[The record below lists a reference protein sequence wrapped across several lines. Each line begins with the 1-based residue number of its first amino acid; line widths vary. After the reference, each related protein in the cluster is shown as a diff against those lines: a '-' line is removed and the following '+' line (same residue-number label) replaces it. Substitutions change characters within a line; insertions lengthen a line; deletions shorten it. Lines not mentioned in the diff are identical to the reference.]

1 MNLLLRWRRQVSACC
16 TPVIVSL
23 VAVCGACAHESTAP
37 LQDAPLFDTLSV
49 IPNPTRDLPG
59 TWMAPFGVAGSDE
72 RWTLALSGAVV
83 SGTGTWSGEACCSG
97 TVSLT
102 GLLSGDSVH
111 LDLVYTQTAPDR
123 SVPPRTAH
131 IDGVI
136 DRPIDLMGTVRDA
149 TGNTSPAHYVKST
162 AVSPAGAALHRLA
175 WWNEGVT
182 RSTRLV
188 ADIANVYALSADH
201 IVSAVDKTSGKI
213 LWQTRLTAS
222 LPGLVGSGLG
232 MVAGLLVVGDI
243 DLVALDPQ
251 TGKEVWR
258 FAPPAGSSPG
268 FDTFGTDG
276 TTIFANSTTGHV
288 YAVDARTGA
297 AKWTAHI
304 VSDAAADVFSPRVA
318 AGVVYVRF
326 MRFNAANFVAG
337 GGVAAIDENAGKVLW
352 SATPHGDTTDKTVVL
367 SFALSP
373 AGALT
378 VAGNDSLYAMDR
390 QTGKSTASLPPETFS
405 SAGLVAQPI
414 LDIPVIMTF
423 GNAVVVA
430 AQVGPQASL
439 TALDATTL
447 APRWSS
453 GFKWSRVGLLESD
466 GGRLYAAASYA
477 GELGVYDIGT
487 GQLVWQLE
495 ASDLRPAGERIGAAP
510 VFDDQYVYLGGDQG
524 LYALRK
530 N

>member
-1 MNLLLRWRRQVSACC
+1 
-16 TPVIVSL
+16 
-23 VAVCGACAHESTAP
+23 
-37 LQDAPLFDTLSV
+37 
-49 IPNPTRDLPG
+49 
-59 TWMAPFGVAGSDE
+59 MAPFGVAGSGE
-72 RWTLALSGAVV
+72 QWTLALSGAVV

-111 LDLVYTQTAPDR
+111 LDLVYAQTAPDR
-123 SVPPRTAH
+123 GVPPQTAH

-136 DRPIDLMGTVRDA
+136 DRPIDLMGIVRDA
-149 TGNTSPAHYVKST
+149 TGNTSPTHYVKST

-175 WWNEGVT
+175 WWNEAVT

-201 IVSAVDKTSGKI
+201 IVSAVDKTSGRI
-213 LWQTRLTAS
+213 LWQTRLTTS
-222 LPGLVGSGLG
+222 FPGLVGSGLG
-232 MVAGLLVVGDI
+232 IVAGLLVVGDI
-243 DLVALDPQ
+243 DLLALDPK
-251 TGKEVWR
+251 TGKEVWH
-258 FAPPAGSSPG
+258 FTAPAGSTPG
-268 FDTFGTDG
+268 FDMFGTDG

-288 YAVDARTGA
+288 YAIDARTGV
-297 AKWTAHI
+297 AKWTAHV
-304 VSDAAADVFSPRVA
+304 VSDAVADVFSPRIA

-326 MRFNAANFVAG
+326 MSFNAASFVSG
-337 GGVAAIDENAGKVLW
+337 GGVAAVDETSGKVLW
-352 SATPHGDTTDKTVVL
+352 SAFPHGAAAGTTMAL

-373 AGALT
+373 AGVLT
-378 VAGNDSLYAMDR
+378 MAGNDSLYAMDPR
-390 QTGKSTASLPPETFS
+390 TGKSTASLPPDAFS
-405 SAGLVAQPI
+405 LTGSVAPPI
-414 LDIPVIMTF
+414 FDIPVIMTF
-423 GNAVVVA
+423 GTAVVVA

-453 GFKWSRVGLLESD
+453 VFKWGAVGLLESD
-466 GGRLYAAASYA
+466 GGRVYAASSYA